1 MLCAIPSRAKLS
13 GSQQDSQ
20 STFVLCSNEF
30 GLARNKNGCTAFRKF
45 SILPNSAETTAMAD
59 FSLNSIPTIHFGAGR
74 VRSIADDIAAL
85 RLSGKN
91 AVLVIDGPLHQMGLS
106 QGLESAISDAGI
118 SLGVF
123 SDIMGEPHQSDVEA
137 ATDFI
142 LSRNADVVI
151 CMGGGSAMDIGKSA
165 ATIAP
170 TGKGA
175 ADFAMVADSLP
186 GPGIPKICIPTT
198 AGTGSELSSTNI
210 FHGENGKKHWIWS
223 TQTKPSIVIL
233 DPELTV
239 SLPPHLTAWTG
250 LDAFVHALESCTN
263 KWRTDGNDVYA
274 HHALSLISGALE
286 TAVNQP
292 ENLEARGKMLL
303 GSAYAGVSIDNCNVA
318 MAHNISHALAGLA
331 PIHHGFATAIGQE
344 VIFPW
349 QMETDTGH
357 FAAAAKACGVSGTDQ
372 GFDDWFSGLMTRC
385 GVERRLPE
393 PFKAFSVSDL
403 ESEMLTE
410 ETAFSR
416 DSTVRPVSD
425 SDISRFA
432 AAIMAMA

>member
-1 MLCAIPSRAKLS
+1 
-13 GSQQDSQ
+13 
-20 STFVLCSNEF
+20 
-30 GLARNKNGCTAFRKF
+30 
-45 SILPNSAETTAMAD
+45 MAD
-59 FSLNSIPTIHFGAGR
+59 FSLNSIPTIHYGAGR
-74 VRSIADDIAAL
+74 VRKIADDVASIAPAGD
-85 RLSGKN
+85 SV
-91 AVLVIDGPLHQMGLS
+91 VLVIDGALHEMGLS
-106 QGLESAISDAGI
+106 EELENALTSAGMTV
-118 SLGVF
+118 GVF
-123 SDIMGEPHQSDVEA
+123 SDVSGEPHQSDVEA
-137 ATDFI
+137 ATGFI
-142 LSRNADVVI
+142 LSAKADVVI

-170 TGKGA
+170 TGMGP

-223 TQTKPSIVIL
+223 TKTKPSAVIL

-263 KWRTDGNDVYA
+263 KWRTAGNDVYA

-286 TAVNQP
+286 TAVKQP
-292 ENLEARGKMLL
+292 DDLDARGKMLL

-318 MAHNISHALAGLA
+318 MAHNISHALAALA

-344 VIFPW
+344 VVFAW
-349 QMETDTGH
+349 QLETDDGP
-357 FAAAAKACGVSGTDQ
+357 FAAAAKACGLSEGNQ
-372 GFDDWFSGLMTRC
+372 SFDAWFTELMNRC
-385 GVERRLPE
+385 GVDRRLPDS
-393 PFKAFSVSDL
+393 FKGFSAADL
-403 ESEMLTE
+403 EKEMLVT

-425 SDISRFA
+425 SDIHRFA
-432 AAIMAMA
+432 GTIMGLT

>member
-1 MLCAIPSRAKLS
+1 MS
-13 GSQQDSQ
+13 
-20 STFVLCSNEF
+20 E
-30 GLARNKNGCTAFRKF
+30 
-45 SILPNSAETTAMAD
+45 
-59 FSLNSIPTIHFGAGR
+59 FSLNAIPAIHFGAGR
-74 VRSIADDIAAL
+74 AAGIAGDVAAL
-85 RLSGKN
+85 SPNGKSV
-91 AVLVIDGPLHQMGLS
+91 VLVIDGPLHQMGLS
-106 QGLESAISDAGI
+106 GKLETALTDAGI
-118 SLGVF
+118 TLGVF
-123 SDIMGEPHQSDVEA
+123 SDIAGEPHQSDVEA

-142 LSRNADVVI
+142 LSAKADVVI

-170 TGKGA
+170 TGKGP

-223 TQTKPSIVIL
+223 TKTKPSTVIL

-263 KWRTDGNDVYA
+263 KWRHDGNDVYA

-286 TAVNQP
+286 TAVHEP
-292 ENLEARGKMLL
+292 KNLEARGNMLL
-303 GSAYAGVSIDNCNVA
+303 GSAYAGISIDNCNVA
-318 MAHNISHALAGLA
+318 MAHNISHALAALA

-344 VIFPW
+344 AIFGW
-349 QMETDTGH
+349 QLETDDGP
-357 FAAAAKACGVSGTDQ
+357 FAAAAAACGLTKDGPVFDTWFTD
-372 GFDDWFSGLMTRC
+372 LMNRC
-385 GVERRLPE
+385 GVERQLPDA
-393 PFKAFSVSDL
+393 FKAFTAADL
-403 ESEMLTE
+403 EREMLTS

-416 DSTVRPVSD
+416 DSTVRPVGD
-425 SDISRFA
+425 ADIARFA
-432 AAIMAMA
+432 GDIMAMT

>member
-1 MLCAIPSRAKLS
+1 
-13 GSQQDSQ
+13 
-20 STFVLCSNEF
+20 
-30 GLARNKNGCTAFRKF
+30 
-45 SILPNSAETTAMAD
+45 MAD
-59 FSLNSIPTIHFGAGR
+59 FSLNSIPTIHYGAGR
-74 VRSIADDIAAL
+74 TRMIADDVASIAP
-85 RLSGKN
+85 SGN
-91 AVLVIDGPLHQMGLS
+91 SVVLVIDGALHQMGLS
-106 QGLESAISDAGI
+106 TDLETALTSAGNT
-118 SLGVF
+118 LRVF
-123 SDIMGEPHQSDVEA
+123 SDIAGEPHQSDVEA

-142 LSRNADVVI
+142 LSAKADVVI

-170 TGKGA
+170 TGKGP

-223 TQTKPSIVIL
+223 TKTKPSTVIL

-263 KWRTDGNDVYA
+263 KWRHDGNDVYA
-274 HHALSLISGALE
+274 HHALSLISDALE
-286 TAVNQP
+286 TAVKHP
-292 ENLEARGKMLL
+292 DDLDARGKMLL
-303 GSAYAGVSIDNCNVA
+303 GSAYAGISIDNCNVA
-318 MAHNISHALAGLA
+318 MAHNISHALAALT

-344 VIFPW
+344 VIFAW
-349 QMETDTGH
+349 QLETDDGP
-357 FAAAAKACGVSGTDQ
+357 FAAAAQACGLSKNDP
-372 GFDDWFSGLMTRC
+372 GFDVWFTDLMNRC
-385 GVERRLPE
+385 GVDRRLPDS
-393 PFKAFSVSDL
+393 FKDFSAADL
-403 ESEMLTE
+403 EKEMLMT

-432 AAIMAMA
+432 ASVMALA